1 MIAVYAVFKNEKEA
15 KEISK
20 KLIKKK
26 LIACANLF
34 PIKSLYRWK
43 GKLNEERE
51 CAALLKTAGKN
62 FDLIKKEIER
72 THSYEIP
79 CIEKINVK
87 TNKKYEQWVINELK

>member
-43 GKLNEERE
+43 GKLNEEQE

-87 TNKKYEQWVINELK
+87 ANKKYEDWVINELK